1 MSETG
6 RRCVATPGHFTPVV
20 PSARAMLGVALVVGV
35 AVVAALAVVVG
46 PLYAADRFRD
56 LREPTDAE
64 RAQIAALA
72 EPSGLDVDRIAIE
85 EVGTEGDGSDGGER
99 GPAEVSVRGPPRR
112 RVLFLSEDVLTDLD
126 EDVAVGLLAAEASR
140 VATYYAE
147 FRAVAVGAVLAAL
160 AAVVTALVPFESG
173 FSALVAVG
181 LVAFWAGRRVQYA
194 ADARAADAVGA
205 ERVADAFERV
215 AERRG
220 VEPERGDLST
230 WFEVQPPLGDR
241 IARLR
246 EQAAGEEER

>member
-1 MSETG
+1 
-6 RRCVATPGHFTPVV
+6 
-20 PSARAMLGVALVVGV
+20 MLGVAFVVGV
-35 AVVAALAVVVG
+35 AVVAALAVAIG

-64 RAQIAALA
+64 RAQIAALT
-72 EPSGLDVDRIAIE
+72 EPGGLDVDRIAIE
-85 EVGTEGDGSDGGER
+85 SVGEAERGDAASDGSAAA
-99 GPAEVSVRGPPRR
+99 GPAEVSVRGPPGR
-112 RVLFLSEDVLTDLD
+112 RVLFLTEDVLTDLD
-126 EDVAVGLLAAEASR
+126 EDVAVGLLAAEAGR

-147 FRAVAVGAVLAAL
+147 FRAVAVGGVLAAL

-173 FSALVAVG
+173 FAALVAVG
-181 LVAFWAGRRVQYA
+181 LVAFWAGRRVQFA
-194 ADARAADAVGA
+194 ADARAADAVGT

-220 VEPERGDLST
+220 VEPETGDWST

-246 EQAAGEEER
+246 ERAADEG

>member
-1 MSETG
+1 
-6 RRCVATPGHFTPVV
+6 
-20 PSARAMLGVALVVGV
+20 MLGVAFVVGV
-35 AVVAALAVVVG
+35 AVVAALAVAVG

-85 EVGTEGDGSDGGER
+85 AVGSEGDGGER

-112 RVLFLSEDVLTDLD
+112 RVLFLTEDVLTDLD
-126 EDVAVGLLAAEASR
+126 EDVAIGLLAAEASR

-181 LVAFWAGRRVQYA
+181 LVSFWAGRRVQYA